1 MRDVRSCAY
10 NPLCVSKLWVH
21 SSVCVSFKKPE
32 SMCPCVLFTVDVLHC
47 GEDVLCVEFIF
58 HWELLVQ
65 IRAAEIINE
74 RERVQQGEERPR
86 KGYIEEREHRGRK
99 GWSGRVPLESFSLLA
114 GLNRRLW
121 VRKTHTLALFFHL
134 LSITCPPT
142 TSSHSSLSVFFTFS
156 TPSSSVQS
164 IPYFIFSTFPS
175 PILGLI
181 WPFSPG
187 HSLTTPPF
195 ILLACPHSERL
206 VSRLICWIIPK
217 HPLSLS
223 SPLNPSLPA
232 SFLLF
237 TSQVDPLFSFLQL
250 FGSTH
255 VSFQSAEFRS
265 PSKSSSSLSFFFSSS
280 KHALTLHHFLQISP
294 RLFSFCLFVCFPFPP
309 SPFSSLCPSF
319 HPFSSTLPPANLFL
333 RLQTLNQA
341 LSFPYISSVSPHF
354 PLPFLK
360 RPFFIPNPTW
370 PSILPPFSSK
380 KHSKLLPSIR
390 YGPRIHLLL
399 SVYKSA

>member
-1 MRDVRSCAY
+1 MC
-10 NPLCVSKLWVH
+10 L
-21 SSVCVSFKKPE
+21 CVSFKKPE

-74 RERVQQGEERPR
+74 RGRVQQGEERPR
-86 KGYIEEREHRGRK
+86 KGILKEREHRGRK

-121 VRKTHTLALFFHL
+121 VRKTHTLPLFFSVCSPSLAAPPPPL
-134 LSITCPPT
+134 LIPLFQS
-142 TSSHSSLSVFFTFS
+142 SSHSLLQAA
-156 TPSSSVQS
+156 QS

-175 PILGLI
+175 PFLGLI

-187 HSLTTPPF
+187 HSLTPPF
-195 ILLACPHSERL
+195 ILLACPHYKRL

-223 SPLNPSLPA
+223 FPLNPSLPA
-232 SFLLF
+232 SFLPF

-255 VSFQSAEFRS
+255 VSFQSTEFRS
-265 PSKSSSSLSFFFSSS
+265 PSKSSSSLSVFFF
-280 KHALTLHHFLQISP
+280 
-294 RLFSFCLFVCFPFPP
+294 
-309 SPFSSLCPSF
+309 
-319 HPFSSTLPPANLFL
+319 
-333 RLQTLNQA
+333 
-341 LSFPYISSVSPHF
+341 
-354 PLPFLK
+354 
-360 RPFFIPNPTW
+360 
-370 PSILPPFSSK
+370 
-380 KHSKLLPSIR
+380 
-390 YGPRIHLLL
+390 
-399 SVYKSA
+399 

>member
-1 MRDVRSCAY
+1 
-10 NPLCVSKLWVH
+10 
-21 SSVCVSFKKPE
+21 
-32 SMCPCVLFTVDVLHC
+32 MCPCVLFTVDVLHC

-156 TPSSSVQS
+156 SPSSSVQS

-265 PSKSSSSLSFFFSSS
+265 PSKSSSSLSFFFLALNMRWPSIIFS
-280 KHALTLHHFLQISP
+280 KSLLVSFHSVYLSVFHSLPHLSLLCVLLSIPFLQ
-294 RLFSFCLFVCFPFPP
+294 
-309 SPFSSLCPSF
+309 
-319 HPFSSTLPPANLFL
+319 HFL
-333 RLQTLNQA
+333 RLICSFGSKHSIRLFPFHTSRLFHPISHSLF
-341 LSFPYISSVSPHF
+341 LSVPSLSLIPLD
-354 PLPFLK
+354 LPFYLPLVRKNTPNFSLVFAMVLESTCFYQFINQLK
-360 RPFFIPNPTW
+360 FFTFL
-370 PSILPPFSSK
+370 SKEFS
-380 KHSKLLPSIR
+380 
-390 YGPRIHLLL
+390 
-399 SVYKSA
+399 